1 MHYLPRM
8 IGTLAAALPL
18 AAPVP
23 AHGSLASAAP
33 PPQQGAAAV
42 DEQQAQSGSVLRL
55 SLKLARSLA
64 LENNL
69 GLRIQALGSE
79 LARHNSLGSW
89 GAFDWIFTG
98 TGSYSDSDSL
108 STTFFGTGDIIS
120 SETEGLSFDFL
131 KPLGTGGSFDLQFS
145 RGISATDNPFVGAD
159 FQERLVSDGLTMTYN
174 QPLLRGAWA
183 EYATATQREA
193 EIVLGRQRELERGTR
208 QDLLLQVSNAYWD
221 LVAAR
226 RQREVAQSSL
236 GLGLDQ
242 VQRNQRRLEVGLG
255 TQVEVLQAEAEVAVR
270 REQLLLADVTVDQA
284 GDLLKQLVFPGTDR
298 DLWESIPEPT
308 TPLPKIVAT
317 SGQPDWESALLV
329 AMEQRP
335 DLRQARADIDSAEV
349 QLARSASERLAGL
362 DLSLSANARGEA
374 ASAGDSIEQI
384 TDLDQPTYTAA
395 LTYSMPIGNRVARHA
410 ERAASIALRQ
420 ARLTYDATESQV
432 AALVRQAVR
441 DVHYQA
447 EAVRAAEL
455 SRELARQQLEAE
467 RARFD
472 EGLSTNYQVLEFQQ
486 ALAQT
491 QSSERAARVAFAK
504 AEVNMEYVQG
514 LLGESPAQ

>member
-1 MHYLPRM
+1 M

-174 QPLLRGAWA
+174 QPLLRG
-183 EYATATQREA
+183 
-193 EIVLGRQRELERGTR
+193 
-208 QDLLLQVSNAYWD
+208 
-221 LVAAR
+221 
-226 RQREVAQSSL
+226 
-236 GLGLDQ
+236 
-242 VQRNQRRLEVGLG
+242 
-255 TQVEVLQAEAEVAVR
+255 
-270 REQLLLADVTVDQA
+270 
-284 GDLLKQLVFPGTDR
+284 
-298 DLWESIPEPT
+298 
-308 TPLPKIVAT
+308 
-317 SGQPDWESALLV
+317 
-329 AMEQRP
+329 
-335 DLRQARADIDSAEV
+335 
-349 QLARSASERLAGL
+349 
-362 DLSLSANARGEA
+362 
-374 ASAGDSIEQI
+374 
-384 TDLDQPTYTAA
+384 
-395 LTYSMPIGNRVARHA
+395 
-410 ERAASIALRQ
+410 
-420 ARLTYDATESQV
+420 
-432 AALVRQAVR
+432 
-441 DVHYQA
+441 
-447 EAVRAAEL
+447 
-455 SRELARQQLEAE
+455 
-467 RARFD
+467 
-472 EGLSTNYQVLEFQQ
+472 
-486 ALAQT
+486 
-491 QSSERAARVAFAK
+491 
-504 AEVNMEYVQG
+504 
-514 LLGESPAQ
+514 